1 MSATPETAGPRAQL
15 HALAERVLALVA
27 SRYMVVSFLALCTDM
42 SAFFVALALGWGA
55 VVASIAGYCAGIQL
69 HWLLSS
75 RWVFAG
81 RLREKGGQRLGQQS
95 MFVASALLGL
105 ALTTIVV
112 AASQAAGMHPAIGK
126 GIAIA
131 ASFCLTY
138 LLRSAVVFRRQEPRN
153 LAEEPAR

>member
-1 MSATPETAGPRAQL
+1 MSAARGAAGRVAQL
-15 HALAERVLALVA
+15 CALAERVLALAA

-42 SAFFVALALGWGA
+42 SVFFITLALGWGA
-55 VVASIAGYCAGIQL
+55 VIASVAGYCAGIQL

-81 RLREKGGQRLGQQS
+81 RLREKGGQRLGQQG

-112 AASQAAGMHPAIGK
+112 AASQAAGMHPTIGK
-126 GIAIA
+126 GMAII
-131 ASFCLTY
+131 ASFCLTF
-138 LLRSAVVFRRQEPRN
+138 LLRSAVVFRRQAPRRM
-153 LAEEPAR
+153 AGEAAR